1 MPEEQ
6 MIMVC
11 GHCDNRTLFEK
22 LAEHKETK
30 DDWEDAGS
38 DLTTDYVYWNLLI
51 CLTCRNITLQKYS
64 FSVTRNIPNDDY
76 ESKILYP
83 VERSRLTDLPVAIEK
98 RYRAALKVRK
108 IEPNACAVL
117 VGRTLEAACN
127 HEKAQGKKLAEKLTY
142 LANAG
147 RIPQPL
153 AEMAHHLKELRNL
166 GAHDAEDDVTEEDV
180 PIILD
185 FLEAILEYLYV
196 APAKVAAVQARLK
209 KTPKAAPQAP

>member
-6 MIMVC
+6 KIMVC
-11 GHCDNRTLFEK
+11 GHCGNRTLFDV
-22 LAEHKETK
+22 LATHEETK
-30 DDWEDAGS
+30 DHWES
-38 DLTTDYVYWNLLI
+38 DGLELVTDYIHLYLLL
-51 CLTCRNITLQKYS
+51 CLTCRKITLQQVIES
-64 FSVTRNIPNDDY
+64 ATEGLPNGNY
-76 ESKILYP
+76 EERILYP
-83 VERSRLTDLPVAIEK
+83 VERPRLADLPVAIEK
-98 RYRAALKVRK
+98 RYRAALKVQN

-127 HEKAQGKKLAEKLTY
+127 HEKASGKALAEKLDY

-147 RIPQPL
+147 RIPKTL
-153 AEMAHHLKELRNL
+153 AEMAQQLRQLRNL
-166 GAHDAEDDVTEEDV
+166 GAHDAEDEVTEVDV

-209 KTPKAAPQAP
+209 KTPIAAPHSP